1 MHRSRPAGRRL
12 RTVALLALGAFA
24 VHQGTYLLGAAAGM
38 HAVGAGHRH
47 GYLVELA
54 PVLIGATL
62 AAILVSLFAS
72 AIGRGLASPLQP
84 RCATERAAIYAAAL
98 LSAYLCQ
105 ELVEGLLTGGGSVV
119 EATLGGGASLA
130 LPLAFAIGAVAAGI
144 AGALDRT
151 EVRIA
156 LAFRPPARRV
166 SPRAPLPGGAPLRI
180 LAARPLAFG
189 LSRRPPPVGLAG

>member
-1 MHRSRPAGRRL
+1 MSSSRPAGRRI
-12 RTVALLALGAFA
+12 RTVALLALGALA
-24 VHQGTYLLGAAAGM
+24 VHQGTYLLGGAAGM

-54 PVLIGATL
+54 PVLIGAAL
-62 AAILVSLFAS
+62 AAILVSLLAS
-72 AIGRGLASPLQP
+72 AIGRGLAGPLQP
-84 RCATERAAIYAAAL
+84 RCATERAAIYAAGL

-105 ELVEGLLTGGGSVV
+105 ELVEGLLTGGGPLV

-144 AGALDRT
+144 AGVLDRT
-151 EVRIA
+151 EVRVA
-156 LAFRPPARRV
+156 LAFRPPVRRAA
-166 SPRAPLPGGAPLRI
+166 SRAPLPTGPPVRT

-189 LSRRPPPVGLAG
+189 LSRRPPPVWVAG